1 MLDSVHLLNPEQLE
15 AVQHEG
21 SPLLILA
28 GAGSG
33 KTRVITTKIA
43 YLISQ
48 KGFLPSSI
56 LAVTFTKKAAKEMT
70 ERAQKL
76 EPLSVHSQ
84 IRTFHSFGSWFLRL
98 HHQEAGVDPNFTVY
112 DDDDVTT
119 LIRKAIPA
127 LSKQE
132 ASQLAHKISLA
143 KDYCLESGSEDLVHI
158 DNSPEFPEYYAAYD
172 KRLRETGNV
181 DFGDLIM
188 LPVLV
193 MRMKENIR
201 SYMHSRFKV
210 IMVDEYQDSN
220 VAQFALLQQL
230 TGPSTYVCVVG
241 DDDQSIYK
249 FRGAEVKNILT
260 FADRFPG
267 TKVIKLQKNYRSVSP
282 ILSVAD
288 AVVKNNKERLGKTLE
303 AVREGGKKPVIVF
316 LPNQDDE
323 TAFCAEM
330 ILKTHKQGV
339 PYSHWAILYRTN
351 AQSLGFET
359 EFLHRKIPYAV
370 VGSLKF
376 YEREEI
382 KDVLSFLAF
391 IANRKDEVSF
401 RRIIN
406 KPARGIGLVTQ
417 DKIVDLSRV
426 ESSVSL
432 MNDYTIFDACCTS
445 VSSAS
450 KKAREGLQSFIDIVS
465 ELIVDLGGKDTRHL
479 SSQAA
484 LFAAA
489 ANPSLENTVSKPADD
504 DQKLSAFIER
514 LIRLTGFAEY
524 YQAQDEITGTQRV
537 SNLQELVNSAMVYP
551 KNREGLLEFL
561 DHIELDRTL
570 ELENEEEGDK
580 DAVTL
585 ITIHNTKG
593 LEFPRVI
600 LTGMEHGIFPRRDKT
615 EEELEEERRL
625 FYVGI
630 TRAKDELYLTSCA
643 MRRIYGSS
651 NYMEISPFLL
661 EAKGASVDVIG
672 TQPAAFKKSSAP
684 TVSSGNPLHDRW
696 HKGVRLFH
704 DDCGYGCIIDTDD
717 SDDDYVISVQFE
729 TGEVKRFLPKY
740 QASKLLIV
748 ND

>member
-260 FADRFPG
+260 FADHFPG

-417 DKIVDLSRV
+417 DKIVDLSRA

-684 TVSSGNPLHDRW
+684 SVSSGNPLHDRW

>member
-1 MLDSVHLLNPEQLE
+1 MLDALQVLNPEQNE

-48 KGFLPSSI
+48 KGVLPSSI
-56 LAVTFTKKAAKEMT
+56 LAVTFTKKAAREMT
-70 ERAQKL
+70 ERAQRL

-112 DDDDVTT
+112 DDDDAVT

-132 ASQLAHKISLA
+132 ASHLAHKISLA
-143 KDYCLESGSEDLVHI
+143 KDYCLESDSEELIHI
-158 DNSPEFPEYYAAYD
+158 DNSPEFPQYYAAYE

-201 SYMHSRFKV
+201 AHMHNRFKV
-210 IMVDEYQDSN
+210 VMVDEYQDSN

-230 TGPSTYVCVVG
+230 VGPLTYVCVVG

-260 FADRFPG
+260 FADHFPG
-267 TKVIKLQKNYRSVSP
+267 TKIIKLQKNYRSVSP

-288 AVVKNNKERLGKTLE
+288 TVVKNNKERLGKTLE

-330 ILKTHKQGV
+330 IQKTHRQGV
-339 PYSHWAILYRTN
+339 PYSDWAILYRTN

-359 EFLHRKIPYAV
+359 EFLHKKIPYEV

-382 KDVLSFLAF
+382 KDILSFLAF
-391 IANRKDEVSF
+391 IANRKDEVAF

-406 KPARGIGLVTQ
+406 KPVRGIGLVTQ
-417 DKIVDLSRV
+417 DKIVDLARAEASG
-426 ESSVSL
+426 SL
-432 MNDYTIFDACCTS
+432 ISDYTIFDAC
-445 VSSAS
+445 SAAAS
-450 KKAREGLQSFIDIVS
+450 TAAKKAREGLHSFIDIVS
-465 ELIVDLGGKDTRHL
+465 ELIMDIGDKDTRHL

-484 LFAAA
+484 VFAAA
-489 ANPSLENTVSKPADD
+489 ANPVLEPTVNKPSDD
-504 DQKLSAFIER
+504 EQKLSAFIEK
-514 LIRLTGFAEY
+514 LIKLSGFAEY
-524 YQAQDEITGTQRV
+524 YQGQDEITGTQRV
-537 SNLQELVNSAMVYP
+537 SNLQELVNSALVYP
-551 KNREGLLEFL
+551 KNKEGLLEFL

-570 ELENEEEGDK
+570 ELEDEEENK

-593 LEFPRVI
+593 LEFSRVI

-661 EAKGASVDVIG
+661 EAKEASIDVIG
-672 TQPAAFKKSSAP
+672 TQPSAFKRSAASP
-684 TVSSGNPLHDRW
+684 ASASANPLLDRW
-696 HKGVRLFH
+696 YKGVRLFH
-704 DDCGYGCIIDTDD
+704 DDYGYGYIVDTDD
-717 SDDDYVISVQFE
+717 TEDDYVISVQFD
-729 TGEVKRFLPKY
+729 TGEIKRFLPKY